1 MERNRTS
8 RLSESGFS
16 GALACALLAVACG
29 GGFETQTELTAAPR
43 RPDGVALEPV
53 PALPRTRDH
62 AEARGV
68 VALREPVA
76 NRDVEELVQA
86 YVRAFAR
93 EDEPALLQL
102 LTPDAVPLAR
112 PSGTRQ
118 QLVESW
124 RTKMRSFEYQRLAGM
139 EIARVDEMERHTFET
154 FGAPGDPPRPPAM
167 KQGDLYIRVPIA
179 TPRLGS
185 DQLFGDVLV
194 LVLRRVEGRLRIAGQ
209 ADENGS

>member
-1 MERNRTS
+1 MGRIRTS
-8 RLSESGFS
+8 RLSEAV
-16 GALACALLAVACG
+16 ALALCVGACG
-29 GGFETQTELTAAPR
+29 GGFETRTELTAAPR
-43 RPDGVALEPV
+43 RPDGVALEPA
-53 PALPRTRDH
+53 PALPKTRDR
-62 AEARGV
+62 ADARGV

-76 NRDVEELVQA
+76 DRDVEELVQA

-112 PSGTRQ
+112 ANGTRQ

-139 EIARVDEMERHTFET
+139 EIARVEEIERHTFET
-154 FGAPGDPPRPPAM
+154 FGAPGDPPRPTAM
-167 KQGDLYIRVPIA
+167 KAGDLYLRVPIA

-194 LVLRRVEGRLRIAGQ
+194 LLVRRVDGRLRIAGQ